1 MAFDSLDILAAL
13 ALFTACIGAWLLA
26 APLRAVTRLYLRFA
40 AMLFAALGA
49 AAPLGLADIAVLF
62 LLPLGAASLTVS
74 ALAQFARPLPAFAAS
89 LVLVAALAGG
99 LAALLSGMPLFALAP
114 TLLAG
119 LIVIAAAMNSV
130 AVLPVLAGASL
141 LASGLVLLEQGARA
155 GLFLFCAA
163 ALVGLAKPPASQRA
177 SSHQGPSSLQ
187 RRSAFA
193 VEQQRLTRRG
203 AAVSDLH

>member
-163 ALVGLAKPPASQRA
+163 ALVGLAKPSAKQTPT
-177 SSHQGPSSLQ
+177 SHQ
-187 RRSAFA
+187 RRSALA
-193 VEQQRLTRRG
+193 VEQQRLARRG
-203 AAVSDLH
+203 AAVSDLY